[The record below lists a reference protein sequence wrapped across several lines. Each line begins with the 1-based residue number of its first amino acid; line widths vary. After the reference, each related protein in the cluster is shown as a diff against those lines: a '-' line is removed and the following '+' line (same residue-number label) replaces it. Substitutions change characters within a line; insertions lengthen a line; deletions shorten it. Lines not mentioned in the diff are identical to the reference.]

1 MNSEGTNIAPGN
13 LKVKSRDSNLDRDEK
28 TIIDQHDIAIH
39 LKEMEQV
46 VIWLICHSMYVPRQN
61 TTLYMSYTI
70 LLLNAAGRV

>member
-46 VIWLICHSMYVPRQN
+46 VIWLICHSMYL
-61 TTLYMSYTI
+61 TLPCTCPI
-70 LLLNAAGRV
+70 LFCY